1 MKATNEPALVGVVV
15 YEGVEPIDIGGTV
28 GVISM
33 AQRILPALQYTV
45 IAEKAGPVRLA
56 SGLVMMADSGFENAP
71 SCDVYVVTGGP
82 GWPVQVKNAAMLDF
96 LKNRKPSELASVCT
110 GALILSAAGR
120 LKGKSAT
127 TRRRAVGAET
137 DAPVNLLATLGD
149 LSFAREA
156 AIVDD
161 GGTVTSG
168 GVSLAIDG
176 MLYIIG
182 KIYGETARDDVA
194 RIIEYD
200 RAFAANRDALKHL
213 RVQP

>member
-1 MKATNEPALVGVVV
+1 MKTTHEPALVGVVV
-15 YEGVEPIDIGGTV
+15 YDGVEPIDIGGTV

-33 AQRILPALQYTV
+33 AQRILPALRYTV

-56 SGLVMMADSGFENAP
+56 SGLVIIADSDFENAP
-71 SCDVYVVTGGP
+71 ACDVTIVTGGP
-82 GWPVQVKNAAMLDF
+82 GWREQVTNAAMLNF
-96 LKNRKPSELASVCT
+96 LKSRKPSELASVCT
-110 GALILSAAGR
+110 GALILSASGQ

-127 TRRRAVGAET
+127 TRRDAVGAET
-137 DAPVNLLATLGD
+137 DAPVNLLATLGE

-161 GGTVTSG
+161 SGTITSG

-176 MLYIIG
+176 MLYILG
-182 KIYGETARDDVA
+182 KLYGEAARDDVA
-194 RIIEYD
+194 KIIEYD

-213 RVQP
+213 RV